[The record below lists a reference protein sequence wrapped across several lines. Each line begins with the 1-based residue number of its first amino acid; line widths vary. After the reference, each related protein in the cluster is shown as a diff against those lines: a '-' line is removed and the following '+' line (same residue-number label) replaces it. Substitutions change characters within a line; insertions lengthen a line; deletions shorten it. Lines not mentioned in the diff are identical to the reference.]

1 MTLCSTNNV
10 FNVFNVHRVAGA
22 VAVAVASMVSVLETG
37 SSGQEFCS
45 WLGSLHCV
53 LVCQQIV
60 GAT

>member
-1 MTLCSTNNV
+1 MTLSSTN
-10 FNVFNVHRVAGA
+10 NVFNVHRVAGA
-22 VAVAVASMVSVLETG
+22 VAAALMVSVLDTG